1 MGASPKIKVAPATP
15 EPTQGDMKLSLKVE
29 YACQVLAQLGHTH
42 GRKELPHIDDLSRAE
57 EVPSNYLVQILN
69 ELRNAGLI
77 TSRRGK
83 QGGYALARPP
93 REITLCDVVRALDGG
108 VLEFSAETRGASA
121 ERTKAIWREVGGFL
135 EEKLRGYTVE
145 DFMTAGAPEMYYI

>member
-1 MGASPKIKVAPATP
+1 
-15 EPTQGDMKLSLKVE
+15 MKLSLKVE
-29 YACQVLAQLGHTH
+29 YACQVLAQLGHTY

-77 TSRRGK
+77 NSRRGK

-108 VLEFSAETRGASA
+108 VLEFSAESRGASA
-121 ERTKAIWREVGGFL
+121 ERTRAIWREVGDCL

-145 DFMTAGAPEMYYI
+145 EFMGAAATEMYYI